1 MNKEVLIKILKL
13 IKSNPLISNDEL
25 SRRLNI
31 SLDEVENGLIDLK
44 EKGEI
49 IGRTFI
55 FPNKVQ
61 VLCVGGAN
69 IDRKIQ
75 VLEGLEYGT
84 SNPSNSTISCGG
96 VARNI
101 SENLGRVNCQTSLL
115 SVVGDDHEGEWLLS
129 QTKKY
134 VDITPTEIMPQ
145 MSTGT
150 YTAVLNEE
158 GEMIVALADMVLYDS
173 IQRSFIEKKWG
184 IIKEAE
190 MVLLDTNLPSDVLS
204 YIINRCY
211 KENIPLC
218 IVPVSAPK
226 VKKLPHQLDGV
237 TWLVANQ
244 SEAEVLADLPIKSD
258 GDYFRAAELILKKGV
273 ERVVITRGDKGLIY
287 FTKNGEASVILPP
300 EIQVEDV
307 TGAGDSLVAGILYGY
322 LKGVNTEDACKIGM
336 SCSIITLQSYE
347 TVNPE
352 LNTHSLQET
361 YQKYFN

>member
-1 MNKEVLIKILKL
+1 MKKEVLIKTLKL
-13 IKSNPLISNDEL
+13 IKSNPSISNDEL

-31 SLDEVENGLIDLK
+31 SLEEVEKVLLELN
-44 EKGEI
+44 ENGEI
-49 IGRTFI
+49 IGRTFL
-55 FPNKVQ
+55 FPKKIQ

-101 SENLGRVNCQTSLL
+101 AENLGRINCQTSLL
-115 SVVGDDHEGEWLLS
+115 SVVGEDHEAEWLLN
-129 QTKKY
+129 QTKRY
-134 VDITPTEIMPQ
+134 VDITPTEIIPQ
-145 MSTGT
+145 MTTGT
-150 YTAVLNEE
+150 YTAVLNDE

-184 IIKEAE
+184 IMKEAE
-190 MVLLDTNLPSDVLS
+190 MVLLDTNLPSDILS
-204 YIINRCY
+204 YIINRCH

-226 VKKLPHQLDGV
+226 AKKLPHQLEGV
-237 TWLVANQ
+237 TWLIANH
-244 SEAEVLADLPIKSD
+244 SEAEVLAELSILSD
-258 GDYFRAAELILKKGV
+258 GDYFRAAEMILKKGV

-287 FTKNGEASVILPP
+287 FTKSGEASVILPP
-300 EIQVEDV
+300 EIQVDDV

-322 LKGVNTEDACKIGM
+322 LRGVNTEDACKIGM

-352 LNTHSLQET
+352 LNKQKLQET

>member
-1 MNKEVLIKILKL
+1 MEKQVLIKMLKL
-13 IKSNPLISNDEL
+13 VKSNPQISNLEL
-25 SRRLNI
+25 SQKLNVI
-31 SLDEVENGLIDLK
+31 LEDVEKGLLELK
-44 EKGEI
+44 ESGDI
-49 IGRTFI
+49 IGRSFI
-55 FPNKVQ
+55 FPKKTQ
-61 VLCVGGAN
+61 VLCIGGAN

-101 SENLGRVNCQTSLL
+101 AENLGRINCQTSLL
-115 SVVGDDHEGEWLLS
+115 SFVGGDHEGEWLLN
-129 QTKKY
+129 QTKRF
-134 VDITPTEIMPQ
+134 VDITPTEVIPQ

-173 IQRSFIEKKWG
+173 IQRSLIEKKWG
-184 IIKEAE
+184 IIRESE
-190 MVLLDTNLPSDVLS
+190 MVLLDTNLPSDILS
-204 YIINRCY
+204 YIIKRCQ
-211 KENIPLC
+211 KENIPLS

-237 TWLVANQ
+237 TWLIANQ
-244 SEAEVLADLPIKSD
+244 SEAEALADFPIQSD

-300 EIQVEDV
+300 EIQVDDV

-352 LNTHSLQET
+352 LSKQKLQET